1 LFVTFEGID
10 RCGKSTVIQEVERHL
25 KTLDRKVERFK
36 DPWGKGVAGK
46 IRETILEDD
55 MMPVTEFLLYVAARR
70 ELTESAI
77 LPSLTRN
84 QIVLCDRYFDST
96 LVYQGKIRGMEE
108 KLGVMFNYI
117 NQLGYCG
124 LVPDKTF
131 LLDIS
136 SAESLKRGQSSD
148 RLERE
153 TESKLEEMRELYL
166 KMAHKEERIHVI
178 NGTLPLNTV
187 VDEITSCIL
196 SS

>member
-1 LFVTFEGID
+1 MFVTFEGID
-10 RCGKSTVIQEVERHL
+10 RCGKSTVIREVERHL

-36 DPWGKGVAGK
+36 DPWVKGVAGK

-77 LPSLTRN
+77 LPSLSENKIT
-84 QIVLCDRYFDST
+84 LCDRYFDST

-108 KLGVMFNYI
+108 KLGIMFNYI

-136 SAESLKRGQSSD
+136 AEESLRRGQSSD

-166 KMAHKEERIHVI
+166 EMAHKEERIHVI
-178 NGTLPLNTV
+178 DGTLPLNAV